1 MTQLTV
7 LLFLAYVSAHRKGQL
22 CFSPHKGRPERR
34 LSGETPRPWSSRQ
47 ILLSKG
53 SQSQKLRPVWPHL
66 HGTPKTGT
74 LPETPSRPR
83 EGAAADTQGCPL
95 QADGNVLGGFPGSSD
110 SKESACNAGDPPGS
124 GRSPGE
130 GNGYPLQYSCLETP
144 RDGGTWWAAI
154 HGVAQSQTWL
164 NWLSSSSRG
173 RRGGLSNLFGSKR
186 GDKNKE
192 NVVLLKPREERV

>member
-47 ILLSKG
+47 ILLSKS

-95 QADGNVLGGFPGSSD
+95 QADGNVPGGFPGSSD
-110 SKESACNAGDPPGS
+110 GRVSLQCRRPPWVRKIPWRREWLPTPVFLPGDSQGWGRLADYILSECFPKESDTTQQ
-124 GRSPGE
+124 
-130 GNGYPLQYSCLETP
+130 LHIL
-144 RDGGTWWAAI
+144 
-154 HGVAQSQTWL
+154 
-164 NWLSSSSRG
+164 
-173 RRGGLSNLFGSKR
+173 
-186 GDKNKE
+186 
-192 NVVLLKPREERV
+192 

>member
-95 QADGNVLGGFPGSSD
+95 QADGNVPGGFPGSSD
-110 SKESACNAGDPPGS
+110 GKESACNAGDPPGS

-144 RDGGTWWAAI
+144 RDGADWQTTYCLS
-154 HGVAQSQTWL
+154 VSPKSQTRLGNFTYYRKCYRIRQWWWFH
-164 NWLSSSSRG
+164 NFV
-173 RRGGLSNLFGSKR
+173 NT
-186 GDKNKE
+186 
-192 NVVLLKPREERV
+192 LKTTEVYAFKH